1 MNANWQEFLGTRG
14 ARIEQGRVADFG
26 DIGAELVAARDATIV
41 SPLTHL
47 ATIGFTGDDAKDFLH
62 NQLTS
67 DVTHLDLDAAQH
79 SAWCTPKGRMAASFL
94 LYRERSEYRALLSA
108 DLLQAIRKR
117 LQVFVLR
124 SKVVISDLS
133 DTCQLIGLA
142 GPQAAATLHG
152 AGLPTPGEALKTSAF
167 ADGTVIKLDG
177 TRWIVAVGSDAAKS
191 VWEKLAANARPAST
205 AAWQWLEIH
214 AGIPLITAA
223 TKEEFVPQMAN
234 FDAIGGVSFH
244 KGCYPGQ
251 EIVARAQYLGKV
263 KRHLYRVRATG
274 AMAAGTAILTPE
286 DALHPCGMI
295 ANASPA
301 PGGGFVGLAVIQ
313 ENFIAAGN
321 LELGVPGG
329 QRLII
334 DAVVG

>member
-1 MNANWQEFLGTRG
+1 MNAHWQEFLGACG
-14 ARIEQGRVADFG
+14 GRIDHGRISDFG
-26 DIGAELVAARDATIV
+26 DIGAELLAARDATIV
-41 SPLTHL
+41 SPLAHL
-47 ATIGFTGDDAKDFLH
+47 ATIGFAGDDAKAFLH

-67 DVTHLDLDAAQH
+67 DVAHLSVDAAQH

-108 DLLQAIRKR
+108 DLLEAIRKR
-117 LQVFVLR
+117 LQIFVLR

-133 DTCQLIGLA
+133 DRCQLIGLA
-142 GPQAAATLHG
+142 GPQAAATLQS
-152 AGLPTPGEALKTSAF
+152 AGLPTPDETLKTSAF
-167 ADGTVIKLDG
+167 AGGTVIKVDG
-177 TRWIVAVGSDAAKS
+177 LRWIVAVGSDAAKAL
-191 VWEKLAANARPAST
+191 WQKLAANARPVGT
-205 AAWQWLEIH
+205 AAWQWLDIQ
-214 AGIPLITAA
+214 AGMPLITEA

-263 KRHLYRVRATG
+263 KRHLYRVRTTG
-274 AMAAGTAILTPE
+274 AMAAGAAILTPE
-286 DALHPCGMI
+286 DALHPCGMV

-313 ENFIAAGN
+313 ENFIATGN
-321 LELGVPGG
+321 LELGAPGG
-329 QRLII
+329 PRVMI
-334 DAVVG
+334 DGVVR